1 MKKPEKKKTTSVRKD
16 NYTMITMLTV
26 IGALIFRIPLG
37 YLIGDKGIAC
47 FGTANEI
54 YLVIAGAVSY
64 GLTEAV
70 TILVKYRVRRE
81 QFKNAQKVLNGA
93 LLSGSIIGLIF
104 SLIFGVFGNFVA
116 EEIMHFPLAGLALSL
131 MAPSMFFIILTG
143 IFRGY
148 FQGNGSRIP
157 SMHSQILHLVFMFAG
172 GLIGA
177 SLLHGYG
184 VKVSALLQN
193 EDFTS
198 AYGAMGA
205 SVGFLSASILCF
217 VHSFILYFVY
227 KNSLRRQIG
236 RESQKSQDTGF
247 HIFQMLVKTGA
258 IYSLL
263 LICYRGIPLIDQYLV
278 FLFSGG
284 TGEAV
289 TSWGAYYGKCFVVV
303 GILCGVISM
312 ICLSP
317 VRRIVGFAEREEH
330 RIAREKLG
338 ILIHQ
343 CAVIT
348 IPAAVFLAV
357 LSENILELLFSGVT
371 QQTVVWVQLGS
382 IIIIFSVFAAV
393 FVEILIKS
401 RKMKYVVI
409 IGTGA
414 LLLHTGILILLLK
427 AAKLGITAVLISNIV
442 FYILVAGAGFL
453 LISRSFQYTQ
463 EWIKSF
469 AVTAVASAV
478 SGVIAMLLNKVFAPM
493 LGKTIS
499 MIICLVVAIISYMV
513 LLLVTR
519 AFRDG
524 ELEEMTGGR
533 IMIMLAG
540 ILHLA

>member
-157 SMHSQILHLVFMFAG
+157 SMHSQVLHLVFMFAG

-184 VKVSALLQN
+184 LKVSALLQN

-414 LLLHTGILILLLK
+414 LLLHTVILILLLK

>member
-1 MKKPEKKKTTSVRKD
+1 MKKPEKKKTTSARKD

-157 SMHSQILHLVFMFAG
+157 SMHSQVLHLVFMFAG

>member
-1 MKKPEKKKTTSVRKD
+1 MNKPEKKRTTSVRKD
-16 NYTMITMLTV
+16 SYTIITLLTV

-64 GLTEAV
+64 GLSEAV

-81 QFKNAQKVLNGA
+81 QFKSAQKVLNGA
-93 LLSGSIIGLIF
+93 LMMGIVTGLIF
-104 SLIFGVFGNFVA
+104 SAFFGFFGYFVA
-116 EEIMHFPLAGLALSL
+116 EKIMHVPIAGLSVSL
-131 MAPSMFFIILTG
+131 MAPSMLFIILTG
-143 IFRGY
+143 ILRGY
-148 FQGNGSRIP
+148 FQGNSSRIP

-205 SVGFLSASILCF
+205 SIGFLTASVLCF
-217 VHSFILYFVY
+217 LHAFILYFVY
-227 KNSLRRQIG
+227 RNSLRNQMG
-236 RESQKSQDTGF
+236 RELQKSQDTGF
-247 HIFQMLVKTGA
+247 HILHMLVGTGA
-258 IYSLL
+258 IYFLYW
-263 LICYRGIPLIDQYLV
+263 ICFKGLPLIDQYMFFALGDGSSEHV
-278 FLFSGG
+278 
-284 TGEAV
+284 V
-289 TSWGAYYGKCFVVV
+289 SWGAYYGKCLVLL
-303 GILCGVISM
+303 GIPVGVITM

-317 VRRIVGFAEREEH
+317 VRRIIGFADREEH
-330 RIAREKLG
+330 RIAKEKLG

-357 LSENILELLFSGVT
+357 LAENILELLFSGVD

-382 IIIIFSVFAAV
+382 IMIIFSVFATV
-393 FVEILIKS
+393 FMEMLVKS
-401 RKMKYVVI
+401 RKMKYVVL
-409 IGTGA
+409 IGAGA
-414 LLLHTGILILLLK
+414 FILHVGLLALLLK
-427 AAKLGITAVLISNIV
+427 AAKIGITAVLIANIV
-442 FYILVAGAGFL
+442 FYVLVAGAGFL
-453 LISRSFQYTQ
+453 LISRSFQYKQ

-469 AVTAVASAV
+469 AVTIVASAV

-499 MIICLVVAIISYMV
+499 MIICLLVAIISYMV

-524 ELEEMTGGR
+524 ELEEMAGGR

-540 ILHLA
+540 ILRLS

>member
-1 MKKPEKKKTTSVRKD
+1 MKKPEKKKTTSARKD

-157 SMHSQILHLVFMFAG
+157 SMHSQVLHLVFMFAG

-184 VKVSALLQN
+184 LKVSALLQN

-414 LLLHTGILILLLK
+414 LLLHTVILILLLK